1 LNYVILTFIATSL
14 AYFGASSGFHPKDN
28 YLQKNPPTPAA
39 TMYLELNERNSN
51 PDKPIVERYAH
62 WVSGVAHGDFG
73 KTFDLNSVNR
83 QFGISVWVTVRL
95 VTIASV
101 IAAFAGIL
109 IGAYQAVRQ
118 YKPIDHALTF
128 GSYLIF
134 ATPVFVLAPFLKIIA
149 VQVNKAIGGDKPFL
163 QYQGEIDPNV
173 TGFWPSLFSRA
184 DHLVLPTISL
194 SLGLIAF
201 YSRYQRGTMLDVMG
215 SDFLRT
221 ARAKGLRKGKAILR
235 HGVRTAV
242 IPVMTLVTYSTIL
255 TFAGAIITERVFGW
269 NGLGNWFTTS
279 VRNSDVN
286 SVALITLFSAVLV
299 LIAGMLSD
307 IVTALLDPRVRL

>member
-1 LNYVILTFIATSL
+1 
-14 AYFGASSGFHPKDN
+14 
-28 YLQKNPPTPAA
+28 
-39 TMYLELNERNSN
+39 
-51 PDKPIVERYAH
+51 
-62 WVSGVAHGDFG
+62 
-73 KTFDLNSVNR
+73 
-83 QFGISVWVTVRL
+83 
-95 VTIASV
+95 
-101 IAAFAGIL
+101 
-109 IGAYQAVRQ
+109 
-118 YKPIDHALTF
+118 
-128 GSYLIF
+128 
-134 ATPVFVLAPFLKIIA
+134 
-149 VQVNKAIGGDKPFL
+149 
-163 QYQGEIDPNV
+163 
-173 TGFWPSLFSRA
+173 
-184 DHLVLPTISL
+184 
-194 SLGLIAF
+194 
-201 YSRYQRGTMLDVMG
+201 MLDVMG